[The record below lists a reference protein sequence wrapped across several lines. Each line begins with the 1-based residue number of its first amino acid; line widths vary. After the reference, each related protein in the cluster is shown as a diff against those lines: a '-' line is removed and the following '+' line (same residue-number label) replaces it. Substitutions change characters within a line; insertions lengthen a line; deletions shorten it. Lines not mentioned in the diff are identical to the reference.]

1 MKKRLLSTIV
11 SLCLLLTMAPTV
23 AFAAVAELEREYILQ
38 RQREGIAIAKT
49 KGKYTGRKPRPFAR
63 QFRAGGRSLACRGKI
78 TAAEAMRQTGLKPNA
93 RRYEFRP
100 IHFSAR

>member
-1 MKKRLLSTIV
+1 M
-11 SLCLLLTMAPTV
+11 LLTMAPTV

-49 KGKYTGRKPRPFAR
+49 KSQYIGRKPIPLPDNYERVVSR
-63 QFRAGGRSLACRGKI
+63 WRAGEI
-78 TAAEAMRQTGLKPNA
+78 TAIEAMWQTRLKPNA

>member
-49 KGKYTGRKPRPFAR
+49 KANTPAANRDPCQTISSGW
-63 QFRAGGRSLACRGKI
+63 SLASVPGKSPP
-78 TAAEAMRQTGLKPNA
+78 QKPCG
-93 RRYEFRP
+93 RP
-100 IHFSAR
+100 A

>member
-23 AFAAVAELEREYILQ
+23 AFAAVAELEREYVLQ
-38 RQREGIAIAKT
+38 CQREGIAIAKT
-49 KGKYTGRKPRPFAR
+49 KSQYTRRKPIPLPDNYEQVVSRW
-63 QFRAGGRSLACRGKI
+63 RAGEI
-78 TAAEAMRQTGLKPNA
+78 TAAEVMRQTGLKPNA

>member
-1 MKKRLLSTIV
+1 MKKRLLSAIV

-49 KGKYTGRKPRPFAR
+49 KSQCAGCKPIPLPDNFERVVSR
-63 QFRAGGRSLACRGKI
+63 WLAGEI
-78 TAAEAMRQTGLKPNA
+78 TVIEAMWQTILKSNA
-93 RRYEFRP
+93 RRCEFRP

>member
-49 KGKYTGRKPRPFAR
+49 KGKYTGRKPRPLPDNFERVVAR
-63 QFRAGGRSLACRGKI
+63 
-78 TAAEAMRQTGLKPNA
+78 
-93 RRYEFRP
+93 
-100 IHFSAR
+100 

>member
-49 KGKYTGRKPRPFAR
+49 KGKHTGRKPRPLPDNFERVVAR
-63 QFRAGGRSLACRGKI
+63 
-78 TAAEAMRQTGLKPNA
+78 
-93 RRYEFRP
+93 
-100 IHFSAR
+100 